1 MVRRIFRFLLKT
13 AAWFIGLTVL
23 LVLFFKWFPVPVT
36 PLMVIR
42 TVQQATRGKEI
53 GEQVDRAEVVA
64 AFADAGATL
73 RSKLQTLAWVL
84 PPQLV
89 GRYEATIRAAV
100 ADQVQ
105 RMLSDL
111 ADRFERAAG

>member
-1 MVRRIFRFLLKT
+1 MQPDD
-13 AAWFIGLTVL
+13 AARAAEGLQAAGDPPYCCAHAEAKRAHWATER
-23 LVLFFKWFPVPVT
+23 KH
-36 PLMVIR
+36 
-42 TVQQATRGKEI
+42 ATRGKEI

-89 GRYEATIRAAV
+89 GRHEATIRAAV